1 MKLNYVTAGVELIG
15 TTVKK
20 LNIENN
26 IVDIEKDGK
35 RIFGLNINEPIF
47 QKVEDKLFGQIVIDF
62 EVEINQSDEQT
73 CKIDVSIEGAFLSSV
88 EADEKAFKE
97 LVSVNGAAALI
108 GIARGNIESI
118 SANIFNSGKVTI
130 PFVNVVDYYKSL
142 ME

>member
-73 CKIDVSIEGAFLSSV
+73 CKIDVSV
-88 EADEKAFKE
+88 KC
-97 LVSVNGAAALI
+97 
-108 GIARGNIESI
+108 R
-118 SANIFNSGKVTI
+118 SG
-130 PFVNVVDYYKSL
+130 
-142 ME
+142 

>member
-26 IVDIEKDGK
+26 IVDVEKDCK

-47 QKVEDKLFGQIVIDF
+47 QKVDDKIFGQIIIDF
-62 EVEINQSDEQT
+62 QVEMNQSDEQ
-73 CKIDVSIEGAFLSSV
+73 FLSNA

-108 GIARGNIESI
+108 GIARGNVESI

-130 PFVNVVDYYKSL
+130 PFVNVIDYYKSL

>member
-26 IVDIEKDGK
+26 IVDVEKDCK

-47 QKVEDKLFGQIVIDF
+47 QKVDDKIFGQIIIDF
-62 EVEINQSDEQT
+62 QVEMNQSDEQI
-73 CKIDVSIEGAFLSSV
+73 CKIDISIEGAFLSNA

-108 GIARGNIESI
+108 GIARGNVESI

-130 PFVNVVDYYKSL
+130 PFVNVIDYYKSL

>member
-73 CKIDVSIEGAFLSSV
+73 CKIDVSIESAFLSSV

-97 LVSVNGAAALI
+97 LVSVNKVAALI

-130 PFVNVVDYYKSL
+130 PFVNVIDYYKSL